1 MKNLFSILIIV
12 LFSTCLYGQKPS
24 KILLVNGYLHVGNG
38 ETMQS
43 ALIGIEDGKI
53 SLIKNSLAYTVE
65 KSDWDTIIQL
75 NGRHIYPGFVAPN
88 STLGLTEIDAIRATN
103 DFDEVGALN
112 PHVRSQIA
120 FNTESKVIATV
131 KTNGVLLTQATPR
144 GGVISGSSSVMAME
158 GWNWEDATVSQDD
171 GIHLNWPESIE
182 HAKWWKE
189 DSKTQKNKDYEQQ
202 KREIYTFFETAK
214 AYSNTTKNEV
224 SDPRLEAMRNCFTG
238 KKRVYIHA
246 NEIQQLNDIVDFAKD
261 FKIAFPVVIGG
272 YDAYLLPR
280 KLADAKIPVMLTR
293 THSLPENEADPI
305 DLPYRLPKLLRDGN
319 VKFCLQ
325 NEGDMEAMNA
335 RNIPFLAGTA
345 KAYGLTEEEA
355 ISSVSLWSCEIMGI
369 DKLYGSIEKGKSAT
383 LFVSDGNALDMR
395 TNNLFLAL
403 INGQF
408 VTLNNTQKELFE
420 KYQGKYE

>member
-1 MKNLFSILIIV
+1 MKNILFILTTFLFSGV
-12 LFSTCLYGQKPS
+12 LFGQQPT
-24 KILLVNGYLHVGNG
+24 KILLVNGHLHVGNG
-38 ETMQS
+38 ETLPS
-43 ALIGIEDGKI
+43 ALIGIENGVI
-53 SLIKNSLAYTVE
+53 TLIKNSLAYTYE
-65 KSDWDTIIQL
+65 KSDWDTIIVL
-75 NGRHIYPGFVAPN
+75 NGKHIYPGFVAPN
-88 STLGLTEIDAIRATN
+88 STLGITEIDAVRATN
-103 DFDEVGALN
+103 DFDEVGTFN

-144 GGVISGSSSVMAME
+144 GGIISGSSSVMAME
-158 GWNWEDATVSQDD
+158 GWNWEDATVAQDD

-182 HAKWWKE
+182 FARWWKE
-189 DSKTQKNKDYEQQ
+189 NSTTQKNKDYEKQ
-202 KREIYTFFETAK
+202 KQEIYAFFETAK

-224 SDPRLEAMRNCFTG
+224 KDARLEAVRNCFTG
-238 KKRVYIHA
+238 TKRVYIHA
-246 NEIQQLNDIVDFAKD
+246 NEIQQLNDIVDFAKH
-261 FKIAFPVVIGG
+261 FGIAFPVIIGG

-305 DLPYRLPKLLRDGN
+305 DLPYRLPKLLRDGG

-355 ISSVSLWSCEIMGI
+355 ISAVSLWSCQIMGI
-369 DKLYGSIEKGKSAT
+369 DKTYGSIEKGKSAT

-395 TNNLFLAL
+395 TNNLFLGL
-403 INGQF
+403 INGKF
-408 VTLNNTQKELFE
+408 VTLDNTQKELFE